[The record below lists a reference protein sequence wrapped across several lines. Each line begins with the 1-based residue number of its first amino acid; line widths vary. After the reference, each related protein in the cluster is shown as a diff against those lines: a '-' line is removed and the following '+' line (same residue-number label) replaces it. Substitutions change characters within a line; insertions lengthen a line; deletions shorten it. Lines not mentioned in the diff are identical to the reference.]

1 MGIPGVNLVVNPN
14 PCLEKPALRDGCILW
29 PPNPPDV
36 FFLFCSKRRLKS
48 QYLAPITQQ
57 QNNKNIQNV
66 PDTCQNFTP
75 IASGLN
81 YLIVGNVRFDIYS
94 NYCNHRRRCIF
105 FYCGHDKF
113 SCCSHRNCALT
124 NEADTHLSFFFSYTL
139 SKSTSTMLEVLNRFI
154 TFNKMEEVL

>member
-105 FYCGHDKF
+105 FTAGT
-113 SCCSHRNCALT
+113 T
-124 NEADTHLSFFFSYTL
+124 NSVVARIEIVLLQMRPTHIFRSFF
-139 SKSTSTMLEVLNRFI
+139 RI
-154 TFNKMEEVL
+154 R